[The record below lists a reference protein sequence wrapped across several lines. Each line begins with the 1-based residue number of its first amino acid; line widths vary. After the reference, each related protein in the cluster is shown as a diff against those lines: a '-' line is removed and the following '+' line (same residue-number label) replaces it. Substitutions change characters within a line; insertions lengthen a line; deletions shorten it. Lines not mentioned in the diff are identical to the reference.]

1 MSMVPPLDMDELDL
15 LVTQT
20 RLSPEEVRESYSR
33 FCTASHGANI
43 ITRQVFSDIMSKCFP
58 RTYKVA
64 CILLKMLSEILVIQE
79 ELEADIFSLYD
90 LNGNGYIEFTEFLLI
105 ITMMNEGT
113 AKTKLELIFK

>member
-43 ITRQVFSDIMSKCFP
+43 ITRMVFSDIMSKCFP
-58 RTYKVA
+58 RTYKVT
-64 CILLKMLSEILVIQE
+64 CVLFKMLVENVR
-79 ELEADIFSLYD
+79 DI
-90 LNGNGYIEFTEFLLI
+90 GHPGRT
-105 ITMMNEGT
+105 
-113 AKTKLELIFK
+113 

>member
-64 CILLKMLSEILVIQE
+64 CVLLKMLVENVREI
-79 ELEADIFSLYD
+79 
-90 LNGNGYIEFTEFLLI
+90 GHPGRT
-105 ITMMNEGT
+105 
-113 AKTKLELIFK
+113 

>member
-1 MSMVPPLDMDELDL
+1 M
-15 LVTQT
+15 
-20 RLSPEEVRESYSR
+20 
-33 FCTASHGANI
+33 
-43 ITRQVFSDIMSKCFP
+43 
-58 RTYKVA
+58 
-64 CILLKMLSEILVIQE
+64 SEILVIQE